1 MIRDIADADAPSVTK
16 QGSDIKK
23 KPKKKMKRQS
33 GGNSGGSRRGARG
46 AQAPPKSP

>member
-33 GGNSGGSRRGARG
+33 GG
-46 AQAPPKSP
+46 KDE